1 MKLIIDCGSTKADWV
16 ILKEEKIVA
25 SFQSE
30 GFNPNYTD
38 KDSIL
43 GIILNESSY
52 RTYIQEIKEI
62 FFYGSGCGS
71 EMNRNIIKD
80 IFSLI
85 FINAKITVTHDM
97 MAACHAV
104 LHKNEGIVCILG
116 TGSNSCFYDGN
127 EITEKATSLGYILG
141 DEGSGSYIGK
151 TLIRDYF
158 YKKMPEDLSS
168 KFEEKYKINL
178 NTLIDNVYHK
188 NSASKYLADF
198 SRFAYD
204 NKEHD
209 YIKDTLS
216 RCFDEFIECFFL
228 RYSNSESYEIGFVGS
243 IAYYF
248 KDILN
253 KSLENHG
260 LRLGKVI
267 KNPIE
272 GLIEYH
278 SLS

>member
-16 ILKEEKIVA
+16 ILEKEKIVA

-43 GIILNESSY
+43 SIILDEPSY
-52 RTYIQEIKEI
+52 RTYTREIKEI

-71 EMNRNIIKD
+71 EMNSNIIKD

-97 MAACHAV
+97 MAACHAI

-116 TGSNSCFYDGN
+116 TGSNSCFYDGK

-151 TLIRDYF
+151 KIVRDYF
-158 YKKMPEDLSS
+158 YKKMPNDLSL
-168 KFEEKYKINL
+168 KFEEEYKIDI
-178 NTLIDNVYHK
+178 NTLINNVYNRK
-188 NSASKYLADF
+188 QASRYLADF
-198 SRFAYD
+198 TKFAF
-204 NKEHD
+204 NNLNHD
-209 YIKDTLS
+209 YIKDLCS
-216 RCFDEFIECFFL
+216 KSFDEFIECFIL
-228 RYSNSESYEIGFVGS
+228 KYKNSKDYEIGFIGS
-243 IAYYF
+243 VAYYF

-260 LRLGKVI
+260 LRLGKVL